1 MASEFSKPPAIPKA
15 NNVHGVPQPPS
26 GTHTPVNSDAVIK
39 PASSHVPSDKP
50 ADNQP
55 KTK

>member
-1 MASEFSKPPAIPKA
+1 MASEFSKPAPVPAS
-15 NNVHGVPQPPS
+15 NNVHGTPQPPS
-26 GTHTPVNSDAVIK
+26 GTHAPIDSSAVIK
-39 PASSHVPSDKP
+39 PATSHVPSDKP